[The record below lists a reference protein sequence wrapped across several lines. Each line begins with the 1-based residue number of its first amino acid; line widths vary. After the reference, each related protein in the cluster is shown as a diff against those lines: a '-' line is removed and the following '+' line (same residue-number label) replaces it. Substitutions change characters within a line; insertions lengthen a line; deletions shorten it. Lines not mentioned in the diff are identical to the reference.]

1 MTSLDSL
8 NAQQRSAA
16 LDTEG
21 AVLVTAGAGSG
32 KTRLLTHR
40 IAHIIEDLGVRPFNV
55 LAITFTNK
63 AADEMRAR
71 LRSLLPE
78 AEDIWISTF
87 HSMCARMLRR
97 YGDRLGYESSFT
109 IYATDETERTVKQII
124 KEFGYDLENLH
135 KTVMNFISN
144 AKNAGKSPS
153 EYAQENPYL
162 SNLDIVVRVS
172 EEYEKRLKKNNAMDF
187 DDLLGKTHELFAKN
201 PDVLQ
206 FYANKFRYIHVDE
219 FQDTNTVQYGL
230 VRQLASAHGNVFAVG
245 DEDQS
250 IYGWRGA
257 DVSNM
262 QSFIEDF
269 GAKIYKLEQNYRS
282 TKNILASANNLIKH
296 NVSRIDKKLWSDLGE
311 GERIHCYNATS
322 EVDEAEYVVTN
333 INKLMREGY
342 RPRDFAILMRVNA
355 LTRLVEQRLLHYN
368 IPYKVYGGYKFFDR
382 KEVKD
387 VIAYLRVIANPSDD
401 EALLRVIN
409 FPKRGIGDSAVSQ
422 IFEYARRY
430 NVNATEVVRR
440 IDETSLPS
448 SVIKKVTP
456 FSSLLKDFYLAKHTH
471 TVAELTEKIIKDA
484 KIREVYS
491 EPSEENTARKLNID
505 DFISSVNEFVNRRG
519 GTLTEFLEEVTLYTE
534 GDEEKGVSVFISTV
548 HSAKGMEFR
557 NVFVI
562 GVEDGLFP
570 LSRAEEENE
579 IEEERRLMYVAITRA
594 KERLFLTYAQ
604 SRFMY
609 GDRKL
614 CRQSR
619 FFGEIDERFV
629 SGYGANAVKARIG
642 IPSAPPPQKVSGVS
656 GQNTAVRQNG
666 TADVKIGSRVMHKKF
681 GEGVVEGVTKV
692 GVNSYVVI
700 NFKTVGKITLSLA
713 FAPVTVLTD

>member
-230 VRQLASAHGNVFAVG
+230 VRS
-245 DEDQS
+245 
-250 IYGWRGA
+250 
-257 DVSNM
+257 
-262 QSFIEDF
+262 
-269 GAKIYKLEQNYRS
+269 
-282 TKNILASANNLIKH
+282 
-296 NVSRIDKKLWSDLGE
+296 
-311 GERIHCYNATS
+311 
-322 EVDEAEYVVTN
+322 
-333 INKLMREGY
+333 
-342 RPRDFAILMRVNA
+342 
-355 LTRLVEQRLLHYN
+355 
-368 IPYKVYGGYKFFDR
+368 
-382 KEVKD
+382 
-387 VIAYLRVIANPSDD
+387 
-401 EALLRVIN
+401 
-409 FPKRGIGDSAVSQ
+409 
-422 IFEYARRY
+422 
-430 NVNATEVVRR
+430 
-440 IDETSLPS
+440 
-448 SVIKKVTP
+448 
-456 FSSLLKDFYLAKHTH
+456 
-471 TVAELTEKIIKDA
+471 
-484 KIREVYS
+484 
-491 EPSEENTARKLNID
+491 
-505 DFISSVNEFVNRRG
+505 
-519 GTLTEFLEEVTLYTE
+519 
-534 GDEEKGVSVFISTV
+534 
-548 HSAKGMEFR
+548 
-557 NVFVI
+557 
-562 GVEDGLFP
+562 
-570 LSRAEEENE
+570 
-579 IEEERRLMYVAITRA
+579 
-594 KERLFLTYAQ
+594 
-604 SRFMY
+604 
-609 GDRKL
+609 
-614 CRQSR
+614 
-619 FFGEIDERFV
+619 
-629 SGYGANAVKARIG
+629 
-642 IPSAPPPQKVSGVS
+642 
-656 GQNTAVRQNG
+656 
-666 TADVKIGSRVMHKKF
+666 
-681 GEGVVEGVTKV
+681 
-692 GVNSYVVI
+692 
-700 NFKTVGKITLSLA
+700 
-713 FAPVTVLTD
+713 